1 MWRFVLGN
9 SQRGMNCWL
18 QGRRNE
24 RTYRLLWHSIPL
36 ALVAL
41 IISLCSGRE
50 LHAHDMRYAIDPS
63 SNGLYARL
71 LTVFKAREPLSMGR
85 GVPLPAVA
93 GHDDN
98 LLPMD
103 GRDTL
108 WVRDQHIIAQRTT
121 PEQSTVH
128 RENPQENSTA
138 HRPLLQEIAILNKEM
153 ANTTRRLAQAT
164 RANRQV
170 ADKIAR
176 LHSLVAR
183 DKRLKSAHQALIKA
197 VIDLEHRAELL
208 EIEHSALR
216 DHIRGNWML
225 VTSIVLVSGLLLGLF
240 ATTRPR
246 TH

>member
-9 SQRGMNCWL
+9 SQHGMNSWL

-24 RTYRLLWHSIPL
+24 RTYRLLGHSMPL

-41 IISLCSGRE
+41 IVSLCSGKE
-50 LHAHDMRYAIDPS
+50 LHAHELRYAVDPS

-71 LTVFKAREPLSMGR
+71 LTVFKAREPLSMR
-85 GVPLPAVA
+85 QGVPLPAVA

-98 LLPMD
+98 PLPMG
-103 GRDTL
+103 GRDKL
-108 WVRDQHIIAQRTT
+108 WVRGQHIIAQRTT

-128 RENPQENSTA
+128 KENPQEHSTA
-138 HRPLLQEIAILNKEM
+138 HRPLLQEIAILNKKM

-176 LHSLVAR
+176 LHRLVTR
-183 DKRLKSAHQALIKA
+183 HKKLKSTHQALLKA
-197 VIDLEHRAELL
+197 VIDLEHQAELL

-240 ATTRPR
+240 ATTRP
-246 TH
+246 